1 MLIFNKNCRHKN
13 LNTFEILIIIKYN
26 IYYNLYRKMID
37 FWSYEFESFLWAQVI
52 SSISKIFN
60 TYNLDTISESKKQW
74 NKYQGEKVM

>member
-60 TYNLDTISESKKQW
+60 TYNLDTISESKKQS